1 MGRVSKYKKIK
12 SVDPYA
18 KNKGRGGS
26 IGNSRSAEYVWGT
39 GDNGR
44 REKKRSLKAQRHQ
57 AKKLA
62 NATEGRRR
70 MREAAGSGG
79 FDLPTSGKDD
89 FDLADIV
96 GSVRK
101 EKRRRLDHG
110 LVDPNSVASSV
121 AATAAGTSSS
131 VGTSKNEKNKN
142 TKKGA
147 ADAKN
152 KSSSDVAQR
161 ASIPET
167 DADEKRVARIL
178 KLGAATTASS
188 ASMGGAGG
196 KAALGGGKSNSGRSA
211 THPSASTNQKA
222 AGMTF
227 TGRREGESMRAFE
240 RRIKEETRLILLDQ
254 AAGSK
259 ITSKEKAQRKKE
271 FFKTLKGKKKR
282 SKGGGGGGRNYAGS
296 SDEEVD
302 RNGDDDGAF
311 VTGERAVAAAA
322 AARGSALHDQVE
334 RPPTFELLPR
344 GATRAVSKDGT
355 GNGSKRGGGMDSKKI
370 RAEQRAMDALRA
382 KVQAQ
387 YAVIKQK
394 RKRAGEFHL

>member
-18 KNKGRGGS
+18 KSKGRGGSS

-57 AKKLA
+57 AKKLS

-79 FDLPTSGKDD
+79 FDLPISGKDD

-110 LVDPNSVASSV
+110 LVDPNSVASG
-121 AATAAGTSSS
+121 AATAAGTSS
-131 VGTSKNEKNKN
+131 VGTSKNEKNKKN
-142 TKKGA
+142 KKNCA
-147 ADAKN
+147 ADAKD

-178 KLGAATTASS
+178 KLGAATASS

-196 KAALGGGKSNSGRSA
+196 KALGGGKAKSGRSA
-211 THPSASTNQKA
+211 APPSASTNHKT
-222 AGMTF
+222 AGSTKVTF

-259 ITSKEKAQRKKE
+259 ITSKEKALRKKE

-302 RNGDDDGAF
+302 RNDDDGGAF
-311 VTGERAVAAAA
+311 VTGERAVAAA

-344 GATRAVSKDGT
+344 GATRAASKDDMGSD
-355 GNGSKRGGGMDSKKI
+355 SKRGGGMDSKKI
-370 RAEQRAMDALRA
+370 RAEQRAMDSLRA